1 MKLQAAFLADAA
13 MGNVDGTFM
22 VWRGGITDMHS
33 SAFPA
38 PIRFV
43 LVLRIEADR
52 AEALHLHQLR
62 MRIIHAGIEIGPWQ
76 TSPLAMPDP
85 GEGARAYLNFLA
97 NIQLAVP
104 QPGEGYI
111 EALVD
116 DEIRLPFLYFRVFP
130 LPAGALPPG
139 LVPPP

>member
-1 MKLQAAFLADAA
+1 VKLQAAFLADAA

-22 VWRGGITDMHS
+22 VWRGGITDMFS

-52 AEALHLHQLR
+52 EEARRLHQLR
-62 MRIIHAGIEIGPWQ
+62 MRIMHAEIEIGPWQ
-76 TSPLAMPDP
+76 TAPLAMPDP
-85 GEGARAYLNFLA
+85 GEGGRAYLNLLS

-116 DEIRLPFLYFRVFP
+116 DDIRLPLLYFRVFQ
-130 LPAGALPPG
+130 LPAGGLPPG
-139 LVPPP
+139 PS